1 MAHPADELLVKQ
13 AQQELPYQTGAFRDL
28 INRYKDKVLAKAV
41 SMLDNIDDAK
51 DMTQEVFIKVFN
63 NLPHFELKSSF
74 STWLYTIT
82 VNTCLNHIDKRKRS
96 PQWWMTEDIDDMEIS
111 QRDDESMFMLVAD
124 SLEQQELRQQIDHTL
139 EQLDDSVRQILT
151 LRFIDELDYQTI
163 ADKLELGL
171 SATKMRLKRARQ
183 DFKSTFENLSEELVR

>member
-13 AQQELPYQTGAFRDL
+13 AKQELPYETGAFRDL
-28 INRYKDKVLAKAV
+28 TNRYKGKVLAKAV

-111 QRDDESMFMLVAD
+111 LQDDESMFMLVAD
-124 SLEQQELRQQIDHTL
+124 SLERQELRQQIDHTL
-139 EQLDDSVRQILT
+139 EQLDDSVRHILT

-163 ADKLELGL
+163 ADKLNLGL

-183 DFKSTFENLSEELVR
+183 DFRSTFENLSEELVR